1 MPDIIETTDALPNH
15 MDGNKDAID
24 EGIKVFERK
33 QAIRAKK
40 KKWKWVK
47 DTKKPRKNAR

>member
-1 MPDIIETTDALPNH
+1 MPDIIETTDALPNYQF
-15 MDGNKDAID
+15 GTKDAID
-24 EGIKVFERK
+24 EGMKVFERK

-47 DTKKPRKNAR
+47 ETKKSRKNAR